1 MDGNIDHNTND
12 SGKFARI
19 EDLEN
24 IIDSY
29 GTSYAYEFDVTLP
42 NGKTAGKVGDTNA
55 PLRRKME
62 WTKVYKDWFEVEF
75 DYLGTTDIDKDTFF
89 RDYSIHAYG
98 KQHLG

>member
-1 MDGNIDHNTND
+1 MDANIDHNTND
-12 SGKFARI
+12 SGKLARI

-24 IIDSY
+24 IIDAY

-62 WTKVYKDWFEVEF
+62 WSKVYKDWFKVEF
-75 DYLGTTDIDKDTFF
+75 DYLGTTDIDKDICC
-89 RDYSIHAYG
+89 S
-98 KQHLG
+98 